1 MNKEQFINELKQLKI
16 ICTEENLEKLNL
28 FYLFLIK
35 WNKKINLTTI
45 IEEESVYLKHFYDSL
60 TATKIVDFNNVEFV
74 LDVGTG
80 AGFPGIILKIFY
92 PHLKLTLVDSL
103 LKRVNYLK
111 LVIEELSLSDINV
124 IHSRIE
130 DLNKVTKTKYD
141 IVISRAL
148 AKMPILIMWLT
159 PYISKTGK
167 IICMKAN
174 VEEELKQSQDVLV
187 ANHLKISNIMSFHL
201 PYEESIRNLIEIS
214 KIN

>member
-1 MNKEQFINELKQLKI
+1 MKIEEFLNSIEQLNINLNNNQINQLNEFYKLLKE
-16 ICTEENLEKLNL
+16 
-28 FYLFLIK
+28 
-35 WNKKINLTTI
+35 WNQKINLTRI
-45 IEEESVYLKHFYDSL
+45 IEEDEVYLKHFYDSL

>member
-16 ICTEENLEKLNL
+16 ICTEENLEKPNL

>member
-167 IICMKAN
+167 RICMKAN